1 MCKNIG
7 NMFNWCR
14 FISFMF
20 FRRLIFP
27 FDAKINININTE
39 NKSLLPGGARWNS
52 GARTPGGASSWLF
65 TSDAKWDSVGP
76 GEVRWASRGSFTSC
90 KSKRGGA
97 MKGQGGADEARWG

>member
-52 GARTPGGASSWLF
+52 GARTPGGASNGYLLVTLSGTRW
-65 TSDAKWDSVGP
+65 GP
-76 GEVRWASRGSFTSC
+76 VRLGGPRVVPSLVASRSAVGL
-90 KSKRGGA
+90 
-97 MKGQGGADEARWG
+97 